1 MFDLFGKLRIF
12 CYFCD
17 FCINSN
23 NLKCLHF
30 WIYFQT
36 SCYFWKIEQKYCYVW
51 IMKQNINI
59 FDKATLFIKNKNA
72 MTRDGQAKYTDTR
85 NMFHYKKKLAEGQLY
100 KYKASTQ
107 WQEIAGRS
115 TQLPE
120 TWFFKNSNIFALW
133 FKNNKNIQKNNI
145 ISKIT
150 NFLKNIS
157 NISKSLL

>member
-51 IMKQNINI
+51 GKTKQ
-59 FDKATLFIKNKNA
+59 K
-72 MTRDGQAKYTDTR
+72 TR
-85 NMFHYKKKLAEGQLY
+85 M
-100 KYKASTQ
+100 Q
-107 WQEIAGRS
+107 WQEMARRS
-115 TQLPE
+115 TQTPE
-120 TWFFKNSNIFALW
+120 TCSIIKKSWPKASFTNTRQAPNDKRSPDEVHNYQKHDFSKIAIFLLYY
-133 FKNNKNIQKNNI
+133 
-145 ISKIT
+145 SKIT
-150 NFLKNIS
+150 KIYKNLTLFQ
-157 NISKSLL
+157 K